1 MLTLRQTVSA
11 LAWAL
16 LLPVAT
22 QGVRAATLD
31 VLYIGQLILPANTQ
45 FEGTTVGGLTSLD
58 YDSATDTY
66 YAMSSDRS
74 QVNPARFY
82 NLSLDLSQFTKS
94 AKPTTKGVKIN
105 RVTKLLTPTGT
116 PFAANTVA
124 PGGLRY
130 DPDRDTL
137 YWTDL
142 GQRNAA
148 GVRPSTVRE
157 MKLDG
162 SYVRDFAL
170 PSYYKPSGSPAGLA
184 KGDLGISDGGG
195 IKGLTIYSKRDSI
208 FIGTQGALVQDGQAA
223 TTTFGSRAR
232 LMSFDLKT
240 GQPGIEYAY
249 DVSPVVN
256 EPRPAKGTAINQMT
270 DLVSIGDREFL
281 SVERS
286 YSAGAKTPGKP
297 STGNTV
303 RLFHVDMN
311 PATDVQGRASMAGDT
326 SVVRLDKQ
334 FVMDLSTMRNADKS
348 PLSLGNI
355 RGIALG
361 PMLKDE
367 PTLILVADN
376 EMDGQKVTQ
385 FIALHVV
392 LVREQSLEQPSPTN
406 NITTPPK
413 VAPAKARKPRAKR

>member
-11 LAWAL
+11 LAWGL
-16 LLPVAT
+16 LLPVAH
-22 QGVRAATLD
+22 QAAQAATLD
-31 VLYIGQLILPANTQ
+31 VLYVGQLILPADTK
-45 FEGTTVGGLTSLD
+45 FEGTAVGGLTSLD

-74 QVNPARFY
+74 KVNPARFY
-82 NLSLDLSQFTKS
+82 NLSLDLSQFTRS
-94 AKPTTKGVKIN
+94 AKPTPKGVKIN
-105 RVTKLLTPTGT
+105 RVTKLLTPAGT

-142 GQRNAA
+142 GQRDAT
-148 GVRPSTVRE
+148 GFRPSTVRE

-162 SYVRDFAL
+162 SYVRDFAV
-170 PSYYKPSGSPAGLA
+170 PSYYKPSGSPAGLD
-184 KGDLGISDGGG
+184 KGDLGISEAGG
-195 IKGLTIYSKRDSI
+195 IKGLTIYTKRDSI
-208 FIGTQGALVQDGQAA
+208 FVGTQSALVQDGQAA

-232 LMSFDLKT
+232 IMSFDLKT
-240 GQPGIEYAY
+240 GQPGVEYAL

-256 EPRPAKGTAINQMT
+256 DPRPAKGVAVNQMT

-303 RLFHVDMN
+303 RLFHIDMN
-311 PATDVQGRASMAGDT
+311 PATDVQGKTSLAGDR

-334 FVMDLSTMRNADKS
+334 FVMDLSTMRQADKS

-355 RGIALG
+355 RGLALG

-376 EMDGQKVTQ
+376 ELDGHQVTQ

-392 LVREQSLEQPSPTN
+392 LAREPSLEQPGPNN
-406 NITTPPK
+406 NITPAPK
-413 VAPAKARKPRAKR
+413 GRKPRPKR